1 MSKRPKQQL
10 EKCHSELTL
19 RITDGEHDL
28 PMGRARINWE
38 APPPVA
44 ITPAPTSSLRR
55 CWALSAISL
64 R

>member
-1 MSKRPKQQL
+1 MSKQPKQLL
-10 EKCHSELTL
+10 EKCHGELTL

-38 APPPVA
+38 APPVA
-44 ITPAPTSSLRR
+44 TSPAPTSSPRR
-55 CWALSAISL
+55 CWALSVISL

>member
-1 MSKRPKQQL
+1 MSKQPKQQL
-10 EKCHSELTL
+10 EKYHGELTL

-28 PMGRARINWE
+28 PMGRVHINWE

-44 ITPAPTSSLRR
+44 ASPAPTSSPRR
-55 CWALSAISL
+55 CWALGAISL